1 MKINAPS
8 PPKINRVQTCRRC
21 RRPLNFSLFPKTNS
35 PIFGEDVGVI
45 DICGQCV
52 TEYLKEK
59 DYSWEEVD
67 RLCRYA
73 DIPFIPREFERIK
86 KMNPDGAFLTYSEL
100 FSKEEYKGLDWKI
113 YNDKFL
119 ELEKA
124 GTLEDELPLIADDKR
139 RQLQEKW
146 GANYDD
152 EALRY
157 LEKLYNG
164 ILATQNVNGV
174 LQGDQ
179 ALKLCRISYEI
190 DSRIREGADF
200 DKVLASYDKLAKVA
214 EFTPK
219 NVKNINDFDTM
230 GELIKWFEKKG
241 WKNNFYDGA
250 TRDIVDETIKNIQ
263 SFNQRLYINESGIGD
278 EISRRIEAL
287 KSTKE
292 LEDNYSLNSDFV
304 QDEYENDGYKALF
317 KEDDFNVDF
326 DGEGGESNESKT

>member
-1 MKINAPS
+1 
-8 PPKINRVQTCRRC
+8 
-21 RRPLNFSLFPKTNS
+21 
-35 PIFGEDVGVI
+35 
-45 DICGQCV
+45 
-52 TEYLKEK
+52 
-59 DYSWEEVD
+59 
-67 RLCRYA
+67 
-73 DIPFIPREFERIK
+73 
-86 KMNPDGAFLTYSEL
+86 MNPDGAFLTYSEL

-219 NVKNINDFDTM
+219 NVK
-230 GELIKWFEKKG
+230 
-241 WKNNFYDGA
+241 
-250 TRDIVDETIKNIQ
+250 
-263 SFNQRLYINESGIGD
+263 
-278 EISRRIEAL
+278 
-287 KSTKE
+287 
-292 LEDNYSLNSDFV
+292 
-304 QDEYENDGYKALF
+304 
-317 KEDDFNVDF
+317 
-326 DGEGGESNESKT
+326 SKCKH